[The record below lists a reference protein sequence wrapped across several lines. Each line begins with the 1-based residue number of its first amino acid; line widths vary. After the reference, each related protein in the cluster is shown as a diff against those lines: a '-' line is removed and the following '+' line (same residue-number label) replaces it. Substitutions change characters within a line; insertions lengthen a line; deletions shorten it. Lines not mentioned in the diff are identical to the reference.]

1 MNPCEVH
8 CRDGSDKADYYLES
22 LIIFESS
29 AVAGGAIYRSDSEQS
44 NFQIGKCIHVGARH
58 IGEAEIG
65 LIVISD
71 ALIQQ
76 QRLYV
81 VEGPVLDEAY

>member
-8 CRDGSDKADYYLES
+8 CRDGFDKADYYLES

-29 AVAGGAIYRSDSEQS
+29 AVAGGAIYRSGSEQS

-58 IGEAEIG
+58 IGEVEIG
-65 LIVISD
+65 LIAIFD

-76 QRLYV
+76 ERLYV